1 MLGIPFAFSHGCAFV
16 AVYFLADFMTAL
28 SNVSTPYA
36 GRRAALARQMGA
48 NAIAV
53 IPTAPEQPRNRDSD
67 FPYRHDSYF

>member
-1 MLGIPFAFSHGCAFV
+1 
-16 AVYFLADFMTAL
+16 MTAL

-36 GRRAALARQMGA
+36 GRRAVLARQMGV

-53 IPTAPEQPRNRDSD
+53 IPTAPEQPRNRDSE